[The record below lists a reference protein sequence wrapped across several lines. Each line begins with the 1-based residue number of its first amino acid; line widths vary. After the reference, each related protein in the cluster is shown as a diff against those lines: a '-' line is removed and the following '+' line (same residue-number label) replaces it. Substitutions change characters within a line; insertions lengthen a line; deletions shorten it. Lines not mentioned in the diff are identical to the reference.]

1 VNLEAGCTVDTDC
14 RPLAEKTYAQM
25 SAGPYSHNC
34 SLMAVPESFDA
45 YLAAHRTARKRALRC
60 ARLGYTFA
68 EIDRLR
74 ARRRDLPDQHVAPR
88 AARTADERRIPS
100 SATSFRRCRSTRAH
114 VTGSASTASPH
125 PTASSSRTPSSHRVG
140 ELVMVSQILG
150 HGEHLDAGIIF
161 LLVSES
167 VRCQITAGAG
177 TVFYNRHDSG
187 SDGLRWNKEH
197 LGFQP
202 GDVEWLLA

>member
-1 VNLEAGCTVDTDC
+1 MNLEAGCTVDTDC

-68 EIDRLR
+68 EIDRCEHVDAIYQINTSLPER
-74 ARRRDLPDQHVAPR
+74 QGRPMSAGYLERNEFSPLPEYPCARHRISVYGVAAPDGELVAY
-88 AARTADERRIPS
+88 TVI
-100 SATSFRRCRSTRAH
+100 
-114 VTGSASTASPH
+114 
-125 PTASSSRTPSSHRVG
+125 HRVG